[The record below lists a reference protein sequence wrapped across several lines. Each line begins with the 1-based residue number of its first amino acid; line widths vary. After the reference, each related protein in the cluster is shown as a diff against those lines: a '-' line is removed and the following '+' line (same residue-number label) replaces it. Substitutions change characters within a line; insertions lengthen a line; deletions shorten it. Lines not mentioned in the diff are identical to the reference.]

1 MLMAATLKVFC
12 AVLLAM
18 VLLGCAGSSF
28 PGLAGKEAR
37 LEAVPP
43 LPDGFVALPSESTG
57 FRSARITTPSGTWV
71 VVFND
76 AITKIETSPYV
87 ITRLAPK
94 WYPEEGGA
102 QAALCRGYQRGATTL
117 VRMVGSSEMVTE
129 ETWIF
134 FEDRMLREVMMYSI
148 PGPGLDP
155 DFPPHHIP
163 YAERVKRQVF

>member
-1 MLMAATLKVFC
+1 VSMAATLKVFC
-12 AVLLAM
+12 AVLIAM
-18 VLLGCAGSSF
+18 VLLGCAGLSF

-57 FRSARITTPSGTWV
+57 FRSARITTPSGAWV

-87 ITRLAPK
+87 VTRLAPK

-102 QAALCRGYQRGATTL
+102 KAALCRGYQRGATTL

-134 FEDRMLREVMMYSI
+134 FENSKLREVMMYSI